1 MANNQ
6 RGTGPVDINQ
16 LSDRLK
22 EVDFAKVWKDLR
34 GRFSKWF
41 LIVLAI
47 IALLVI
53 MIILLVPFSHFYTD
67 ALWYNHLGF
76 QNLFWKMF
84 WAKILMAVIFG
95 IIFFAILYIN
105 IVAARKLVPQQKLDI
120 AGSPLEEF
128 VKRAG
133 SAWSRIVKWALLAF
147 AIIAAVVAGI
157 SWGGKWE
164 LVLRF
169 LNHSSF
175 GVKDPIFHK
184 DAGFYM
190 FSYPFQRE
198 LVSWLIGTL
207 FFVLVITVLV
217 YILQGG
223 IRLRRGPDMLAPHVK
238 LHLSILLA
246 VIFLLKAWSYRL
258 NMYDLLFRKDGV
270 VQGVGYTSA
279 NARIPALWILLVIS
293 ILAAIV
299 LLINVR
305 YKGWLLPV
313 IAVGSLIVV
322 TIVAGTIYPAIIQ
335 TYVVKPNEQ
344 KLESK
349 YIQNNIDFTRM
360 GYKLNKI
367 QALPFAAEQNLTAA
381 DIAANRAT
389 IRNVRLW
396 DPTPLL
402 DTFQQLQSIRLY
414 YVFNNI
420 GVDRYVLDTV
430 YRQTMIAAREMLQ
443 SNLPAAAKTWV
454 NQKLVYTHGYAAC
467 MSPSNDVTA
476 EGNPNLIIQNIPPVS
491 STDVKINLPQIY
503 FGEKSTD
510 YVVTNTTQNE
520 FDYPAAA
527 QDVFTKYKGH
537 GGVQVHSFWRKL
549 LFAFRFADY
558 NLLFSGQVNN
568 QSQVMYNRTILDRL
582 SMCAPFLQF
591 DSDPYMVVTDDGR
604 LVWIVDGYATND
616 FFPYSTATEGTGNY
630 IRNSVKA
637 VVDAYNGDVSLY
649 VIDPAD
655 PVIRTYRKI
664 FPHIFKSFDQ
674 MPQDLK
680 KHIRYPEGMFV
691 AQANMLLTYH
701 MTDANQFYT
710 KEDQWDFPNTV
721 SQSGDTSETM
731 PPYYVIM
738 KIPGEQSEEM
748 VLMIPFTPHNKPNM
762 ISWLAARMDGVN
774 YGTMINFR
782 FPSSKNILGPEQVEG
797 RIDQDPTISAQ
808 LSLWGQLGSKVLR
821 GNLLVIPIDESL
833 IYVEPLY
840 LQATNIKIPQL
851 KRVIVNYGNT
861 VVMEP
866 TLDQAIAR
874 IFFGAPA
881 TPVEGATSTTPA
893 QPQQQQPSGNQT
905 LQQQALN
912 LYNLAVQAQKNG
924 DWTAY
929 GNYLNQ
935 LQSVLQQLNGQ
946 K

>member
-53 MIILLVPFSHFYTD
+53 IIILLVPFSHFYTD

-147 AIIAAVVAGI
+147 AIIAAGVAGI

-270 VQGVGYTSA
+270 VQGVGYPSA

-402 DTFQQLQSIRLY
+402 DAHLAFPFALPDPRFRFESALSLQTPPDDFLPK
-414 YVFNNI
+414 
-420 GVDRYVLDTV
+420 L
-430 YRQTMIAAREMLQ
+430 RELCT
-443 SNLPAAAKTWV
+443 K
-454 NQKLVYTHGYAAC
+454 HGI
-467 MSPSNDVTA
+467 M
-476 EGNPNLIIQNIPPVS
+476 LIIDEVQS
-491 STDVKINLPQIY
+491 G
-503 FGEKSTD
+503 FGRTGKMLAMEHWNVAAD
-510 YVVTNTTQNE
+510 ITTMAKGIASGVP
-520 FDYPAAA
+520 FG
-527 QDVFTKYKGH
+527 VFTAPAEIMDWPVGVH
-537 GGVQVHSFWRKL
+537 G
-549 LFAFRFADY
+549 
-558 NLLFSGQVNN
+558 N
-568 QSQVMYNRTILDRL
+568 
-582 SMCAPFLQF
+582 
-591 DSDPYMVVTDDGR
+591 
-604 LVWIVDGYATND
+604 
-616 FFPYSTATEGTGNY
+616 
-630 IRNSVKA
+630 
-637 VVDAYNGDVSLY
+637 
-649 VIDPAD
+649 
-655 PVIRTYRKI
+655 TY
-664 FPHIFKSFDQ
+664 
-674 MPQDLK
+674 
-680 KHIRYPEGMFV
+680 G
-691 AQANMLLTYH
+691 
-701 MTDANQFYT
+701 
-710 KEDQWDFPNTV
+710 
-721 SQSGDTSETM
+721 
-731 PPYYVIM
+731 
-738 KIPGEQSEEM
+738 
-748 VLMIPFTPHNKPNM
+748 
-762 ISWLAARMDGVN
+762 
-774 YGTMINFR
+774 
-782 FPSSKNILGPEQVEG
+782 
-797 RIDQDPTISAQ
+797 
-808 LSLWGQLGSKVLR
+808 
-821 GNLLVIPIDESL
+821 GNLLSCTAALKTIELIEGGLMENAAKVGEHMMNRINEWPKKFKNVGCVRGKGLMIGVELVLDKNTKEPAAGMADDVAEKGFQKGILLLPCGKSTVRLAPPLVITTK
-833 IYVEPLY
+833 
-840 LQATNIKIPQL
+840 QADYAMDVLEGI
-851 KRVIVNYGNT
+851 
-861 VVMEP
+861 
-866 TLDQAIAR
+866 
-874 IFFGAPA
+874 FGA
-881 TPVEGATSTTPA
+881 
-893 QPQQQQPSGNQT
+893 
-905 LQQQALN
+905 
-912 LYNLAVQAQKNG
+912 
-924 DWTAY
+924 
-929 GNYLNQ
+929 
-935 LQSVLQQLNGQ
+935 
-946 K
+946 